1 MAKFTAI
8 WNSEPTIPPITPT
21 AQAIKTHFAKA
32 MENFFTVRI
41 LLFINSLLI
50 FLTPFYR
57 KTTGDICRPKY
68 LKYSPTIMGRRI
80 SVKQK
85 FSRSTT
91 R

>member
-1 MAKFTAI
+1 M
-8 WNSEPTIPPITPT
+8 
-21 AQAIKTHFAKA
+21 
-32 MENFFTVRI
+32 
-41 LLFINSLLI
+41 LFINSLLI

-68 LKYSPTIMGRRI
+68 LKYSSTIMGRRI

>member
-1 MAKFTAI
+1 
-8 WNSEPTIPPITPT
+8 
-21 AQAIKTHFAKA
+21 

-68 LKYSPTIMGRRI
+68 LKYSSTIMGRRI

-85 FSRSTT
+85 FSHSTT